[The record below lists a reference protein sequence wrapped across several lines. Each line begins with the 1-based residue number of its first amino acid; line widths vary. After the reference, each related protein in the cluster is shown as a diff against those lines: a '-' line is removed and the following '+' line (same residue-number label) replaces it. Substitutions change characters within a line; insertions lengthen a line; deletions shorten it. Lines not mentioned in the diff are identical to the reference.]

1 MAAKTITMEQL
12 KLILRLRQNGISVK
26 EIARQ
31 TGLARNTVKK
41 YLSNVALENQVK
53 MKPEKLADLAFNT
66 DTANLKSDKLN
77 KLLDHFM
84 YAETQI
90 KLTGVTRQLLWLEY
104 KEIEPEG
111 YNYSQ
116 YCYHFSDYLS
126 RKEVVMHL
134 EHTCGAE
141 TMIDFAGK
149 KLGYLDVHSRELI
162 ACNVFISV
170 LPCSGLIFCKAVHTQ
185 NTYDFIDCINEMLTF
200 YGGTTQTIICDNLKT
215 AVTRPSKYEPVF
227 TEMCHQLEEHYQNYF
242 SATRPY
248 KPRDK
253 AMVEKCVNIVYNNI
267 YGPLRKQTFYSL
279 NELNNAIAIN
289 LKKLNDKPYKGSA
302 YSRMDLF
309 EQQEKHTLIALPTQT
324 FNPKKVI
331 TVSVQRNY
339 HVQLKEDHHYYSVPY
354 TFAGKRVKVLYDN
367 KTVEIYLDHARIA
380 VHTRNAYA
388 RTYHTILE
396 HMPSNHQN
404 AVIIKGW
411 TKDDLLNMAA
421 RIGVNTRKAAEHI
434 ISSSFYPEQ
443 NFKSC
448 YGMIMLKNS
457 YPHHRIEAAC
467 ARALSGTRI
476 NYTMIRNIL
485 IKGLDK
491 QALLF
496 ETTPLPDH
504 DNIRGPEDYK

>member
-1 MAAKTITMEQL
+1 MAAKTIKMEQL
-12 KLILRLRQNGISVK
+12 KLILRLQQNGISVK
-26 EIARQ
+26 GIARQ

-41 YLSNVALENQVK
+41 YLSNVALENRVK
-53 MKPEKLADLAFNT
+53 MKPEKLAEIAFNT
-66 DTANLKSDKLN
+66 DTVNLKSDRLSKLI
-77 KLLDHFM
+77 DHFM

-116 YCYHFSDYLS
+116 YCYHFSDYLR

-134 EHTCGAE
+134 EHTCGEE

-149 KLGYLDVHSRELI
+149 KLGYVDVHTGELFE
-162 ACNVFISV
+162 CNIFIGV
-170 LPCSGLIFCKAVHTQ
+170 LPYSGLIFCKAVHTQ
-185 NTYDFIDCINEMLTF
+185 NTYDFIDCINAMLKF
-200 YGGTTQTIICDNLKT
+200 YGGATQTILCDNLKT
-215 AVTRPSKYEPVF
+215 AVSRPSRFEPVF
-227 TEMCHQLEEHYQNYF
+227 TDLCHQLGEHYQNYF

-267 YGPLRKQTFYSL
+267 YGPLRKQIFYSL
-279 NELNNAIAIN
+279 NELNNALVIY
-289 LKKLNDKPYKGSA
+289 LKKLNDKSYKGSA

-309 EQQEKHTLIALPTQT
+309 EQQEKSTLHTLPTEP
-324 FNPKKVI
+324 FRPKKVI
-331 TVSVQRNY
+331 MATVQRNY
-339 HVQLKEDHHYYSVPY
+339 HVQLSEDHHYYSVPY
-354 TFAGKRVKVLYDN
+354 TFAGKKVKVLYDN
-367 KTVEIYLDHARIA
+367 TTVEIYLDHARIA

-388 RTYHTILE
+388 KSYHTIHE
-396 HMPSNHQN
+396 HMPSNHQK

-411 TKDDLLNMAA
+411 TKEDLLNMAG
-421 RIGVNTRKAAEHI
+421 RIGLYTMQAAEHI
-434 ISSSFYPEQ
+434 LSSSFYPEQ

-448 YGMIMLKNS
+448 YGVIMLQNK

-467 ARALSGTRI
+467 KRALTGTRI
-476 NYTMIRNIL
+476 NYTMICSIL
-485 IKGLDK
+485 EKGLDK
-491 QALLF
+491 QATLF
-496 ETTPLPDH
+496 ESTPLPEH